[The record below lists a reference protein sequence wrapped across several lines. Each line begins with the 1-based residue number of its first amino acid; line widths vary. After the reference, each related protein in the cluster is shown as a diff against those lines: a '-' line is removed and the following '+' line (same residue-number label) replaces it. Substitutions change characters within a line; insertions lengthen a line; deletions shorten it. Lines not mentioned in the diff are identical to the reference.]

1 MKTPILPPQLAPI
14 KFHEKSLWRDGA
26 KVAQVQEDD
35 AQSDVSDF

>member
-1 MKTPILPPQLAPI
+1 MKTPILPPLAPI

-26 KVAQVQEDD
+26 QVAQVQEDD